1 MTHRY
6 KNGNTD
12 QRNKIESPEIN
23 PCTYIQVIYNKGVK
37 NIQWTKKISSINDA
51 GKLDNYMENKEI
63 KTFSNNTHTY
73 INSKWSKDLNVR
85 LDTVNLLKEKIPRTS
100 LI

>member
-37 NIQWTKKISSINDA
+37 NIQ
-51 GKLDNYMENKEI
+51 
-63 KTFSNNTHTY
+63 
-73 INSKWSKDLNVR
+73 
-85 LDTVNLLKEKIPRTS
+85 
-100 LI
+100 